1 MLSFRTASSVR
12 PFTAAPKAVM
22 SCRPCR
28 ASSAW
33 SAACGWAPGRSP
45 PALLQLPHLMC
56 LRARAG
62 SWDALRP
69 VEQLTG
75 LRALEVTC
83 QGEAGEA
90 GEGGDDSGEFG
101 LHLVDLCGLTSLWV
115 RCSSEHLP
123 ESLGQLSALRCLAL
137 SWCSGLVE
145 LPESLGQLPALT
157 SLVLEGCRGLQ
168 RLPE

>member
-1 MLSFRTASSVR
+1 
-12 PFTAAPKAVM
+12 
-22 SCRPCR
+22 
-28 ASSAW
+28 
-33 SAACGWAPGRSP
+33 
-45 PALLQLPHLMC
+45 MC

-75 LRALEVTC
+75 LRTLEVAC
-83 QGEAGEA
+83 LGEGEAGAA

-115 RCSSEHLP
+115 RCSSTRLP
-123 ESLGQLSALRCLAL
+123 DSLGQLSALRCLAL

-145 LPESLGQLPALT
+145 LPQSLGQLLALRSLDLRGCSGLQHLPESLGQLPALT